1 LRRPHR
7 SLTVHN
13 IADSALRFQGP
24 EADPPAAP
32 FGDLD
37 RSPILVR
44 TKSGNVLTAH
54 GLLRESVIM
63 DRREQILKHVTK
75 DKKGL
80 EIGPW
85 FAPLAPK
92 REGYNCLSL
101 DVFDTETLRQKAEG
115 DPAIPKSS
123 LPLIEEVDIL
133 GTATDIE
140 DAIEARDAAGTF
152 DYIISSHNFEHLPN
166 PVKFLRGCQKALKP
180 GGYLSMAVPDKR
192 ACFDYF
198 RPISTLGALLEAYL
212 AERDRPTLIQLFD
225 YLTYHSRYQSDE
237 HELGSFPIA
246 LDPRKIVPIRTL
258 KAAYDSLLKAFEGN
272 DDSYRDTHCWV
283 FTPTS
288 FHVTMLD
295 LAFIGLSH
303 FFVEEISESNGN
315 EFYVHLRNLGTATL
329 EESDFFDTRHKLLH
343 ATMDECAYNSGYAY
357 VLREQ
362 SAARTEALRNA
373 EKSLSDLRG
382 SKTWKL
388 AAPLWRLET
397 HGRRKTE
404 RRKRS
409 TN

>member
-1 LRRPHR
+1 
-7 SLTVHN
+7 
-13 IADSALRFQGP
+13 
-24 EADPPAAP
+24 
-32 FGDLD
+32 
-37 RSPILVR
+37 
-44 TKSGNVLTAH
+44 
-54 GLLRESVIM
+54 M

-101 DVFDTETLRQKAEG
+101 DVFDTETLRKKAEQ

-123 LPLIEEVDIL
+123 IPLIEEVDIL

-140 DAIEARDAAGTF
+140 DAIAARDAAGTF

-166 PVKFLRGCQKALKP
+166 PVRFLRGCQKALKP

-212 AERDRPTLIQLFD
+212 EERDRPTLVQLFD

-237 HELGSFPIA
+237 HELGSFPID

-258 KAAYDSLLKAFEGN
+258 KAAYDSLLKALEGN
-272 DDSYRDTHCWV
+272 DACYRDTHCWV

-288 FHVTMLD
+288 FHVSMLD

-315 EFYVHLRNLGTATL
+315 EFYVHLRNLGTVTL
-329 EESDFFDTRHKLLH
+329 EESDFFDTRPKLLH

-362 SAARTEALRNA
+362 LAARIEALINA
-373 EKSLSDLRG
+373 ENTLSDLRG

-397 HGRRKTE
+397 HGRRKAE
-404 RRKRS
+404 RRRRS